1 MTEYY
6 DEPIN
11 ASTDWGGDASTDFK
25 PVTGRRVQEFIKDS
39 LNNKLEKT
47 ELDSA
52 IDQALL
58 EAKESGDFK
67 GEKGEQGI
75 QGIQGERGEKGEQG
89 ERGLQGEQGL
99 QGEKGE
105 DGKDGQNG
113 RDGYVAPIINQSVT
127 TATIQPNV
135 LNVWGEVATLDI
147 TLATPS
153 DTSIVNEYMV
163 QFTSGATATQLV
175 LPDTIEWMSEPIIN
189 ANATYQ
195 LSIINNLAVIGEWS
209 NE

>member
-1 MTEYY
+1 MAEYY

-25 PVTGRRVQEFIKDS
+25 PVIGRRVQEFIKDS

-52 IDQALL
+52 INTAL
-58 EAKESGDFK
+58 EQAKESGEF
-67 GEKGEQGI
+67 
-75 QGIQGERGEKGEQG
+75 KGEQG
-89 ERGLQGEQGL
+89 E
-99 QGEKGE
+99 KGA
-105 DGKDGQNG
+105 DGKDGQDGKAGANG
-113 RDGYVAPIINQSVT
+113 RDGYVAPIINQSAT
-127 TATIQPNV
+127 PATIQPNI
-135 LNVWGEVATLDI
+135 LNIWGEIASLDI

-163 QFTSGATATQLV
+163 QFTSGATPTQLV
-175 LPDTIEWMSEPIIN
+175 LPDTIEWMSEPTIN

-195 LSIINNLAVIGEWS
+195 LSIINNLAIIGEWA